1 MADCVRYKIDSNT
14 TGLSFAEEVCAK
26 QLPTLADDGFDP
38 TWYGLEP
45 NEYDDFGVSVTL
57 AQRRPIKSNRQN
69 LKGSPVD
76 FDAVAG
82 WEQDFT
88 HSNTNRL
95 LEGFFFTNYREKPT
109 TLPIHGDRID
119 VVSAAT
125 ADDRYTI
132 GNGGFERGFR
142 PDQLINVTG
151 AVQTANNGLHVVD
164 EVGDEF
170 IGVAENL
177 VDETLTDDAVISV
190 VGFQFGLAAVS
201 VVAPANIATLTMA
214 AVPVA
219 AEATLTID
227 ATFNAI
233 ADETVTID
241 GVVYTFKAAAVAAY
255 EVTIGASRLQT
266 LANLTATINGGNL
279 LTPDAHPTV
288 SATDNAD
295 GTMTI
300 TARIAGLVGNGIAT
314 AETLT
319 DGSWD
324 GATAG
329 GTGYSWY
336 ALRAELGE
344 WIYVGGD
351 AAGSYFV
358 NNRGYA
364 RIGSIS
370 DTELV
375 LDKTTW
381 EVAAEAAAG
390 ITLRVFT
397 GDFLRNEEDG
407 DDVVTHYYQF
417 ERTLGRDADGVQ
429 AEYVVGA
436 VANELTFN
444 IDTADKLT
452 VDLGF
457 IAADGETKTGAEGRK
472 IGTHVEAPGEDFYNT
487 SSDVVRVRMSVIEV
501 GNSFPDTLFGYIT
514 EGNLSI
520 ENGVTPTKVV
530 GVAGGIDVST
540 GNFTVTGEVTALFSS
555 VLGTRAVRLSSDVTV
570 DLIFAKQNRGYV
582 FDIPLLGLGNGMP
595 DVTMDEPITLPLD
608 MQAGECPNGYT
619 LSYTTFGYLPTAAM
633 PTT

>member
-1 MADCVRYKIDSNT
+1 MADCVRYKIDSNV

-76 FDAVAG
+76 FDATAG
-82 WEQDFT
+82 WNQDFT
-88 HSNTNRL
+88 HTNTNRL
-95 LEGFFFTNYREKPT
+95 LEGFFFANYREKPST
-109 TLPIHGDRID
+109 NPIHGDRID

-125 ADDRYTI
+125 SNDRYTI
-132 GNGGFERGFR
+132 GDGGFERGFR
-142 PDQLINVTG
+142 VGQLIKVSG
-151 AVQTANNGLHVVD
+151 AIQTANNGLHLID
-164 EVGDEF
+164 EVGDEY

-190 VGFQFGLAAVS
+190 VGFQFAAAGVS
-201 VVAPANIATLTMA
+201 VVAPANIATLTQ
-214 AVPVA
+214 VTPPVA
-219 AEATLTID
+219 AEATLTI
-227 ATFNAI
+227 ASSQNAV

-241 GVVYTFKAAAVAAY
+241 GIVYTFKAAAVAAY
-255 EVTIGASRLQT
+255 EVTIGGSRLST
-266 LANLTATINGGNL
+266 LTNLTATINGGNL

-288 SATDNAD
+288 SAVDNAD
-295 GTMTI
+295 GTMDI
-300 TARIAGLVGNGIAT
+300 VARVAGLVGNGIAT
-314 AETLT
+314 AESMTQ
-319 DGSWD
+319 GSWS

-329 GTGYSWY
+329 GTGYSWH
-336 ALRAELGE
+336 ALGVEVGE

-351 AAGSYFV
+351 AAGSHFA
-358 NNRGYA
+358 NNQGYA

-381 EVAAEAAAG
+381 DVVAEAAAG
-390 ITLRVFT
+390 ITLQVFT
-397 GDFLRNEEDG
+397 GDFLRNEASG

-429 AEYVVGA
+429 AEYIVGA

-444 IDTADKLT
+444 MDTADKLT

-457 IAADGETKTGAEGRK
+457 IAADGETRTGAEGRK
-472 IGTHVEAPGEDFYNT
+472 TGTHVDAPGEDFYNS
-487 SSDVVRVRMSVIEV
+487 SSDVIRVRMSVIET
-501 GNSFPDTLFGYIT
+501 GNSFPETLFGYIT
-514 EGNLSI
+514 EGTLTI
-520 ENGVTPTKVV
+520 ENGVTPVKVI

-555 VLGTRAVRLSSDVTV
+555 VLGQRAVRLSSDVTV
-570 DLIFAKQNRGYV
+570 DFIFAKQNRGYV

-608 MQAGECPNGYT
+608 MQAGECPAGYT
-619 LSYTTFGYLPTAAM
+619 LGYTAFGYLPTAAM
-633 PTT
+633 PT